1 MHLHSLK
8 ELTAEARLITDMRRL
23 NLRQRIRQWTDDLPE
38 TEEMSLREVVYRE
51 AHKRASMTLVDWV
64 RQPCPA
70 TREAFIRAIESLET
84 AERARRVT
92 EQTRKTR
99 RSREVA

>member
-1 MHLHSLK
+1 MQRLHSLK
-8 ELTAEARLITDMRRL
+8 ELRANARLITDVREMSL
-23 NLRQRIRQWTDDLPE
+23 LQRIRLWTEPA
-38 TEEMSLREVVYRE
+38 TEEMPLREIVYLE

-64 RQPCPA
+64 HQPCPA

-92 EQTRKTR
+92 EQTRPTR
-99 RSREVA
+99 LPREVA